1 MRVGVAEESGGGFAS
16 GLGWGVLAGGDAAE
30 GVGRVGA
37 GLGGEEAV
45 SGGGDALGGCDEL
58 LGVVGLEEFGE
69 LHGAQAKVVA
79 ELGGGEA
86 GIAEEVEEVGGG
98 GV

>member
-1 MRVGVAEESGGGFAS
+1 MRVGVAEESGGGLAAGF
-16 GLGWGVLAGGDAAE
+16 GWGVLACGDAAE
-30 GVGRVGA
+30 GVGGVGA

-45 SGGGDALGGCDEL
+45 AGGGDALGGGDEL

-69 LHGAQAKVVA
+69 LDGAQAKVVA

-86 GIAEEVEEVGGG
+86 GVAEQIEEVGGG
-98 GV
+98 GG